1 MNRFDFHQTGSI
13 KLSRLRQVGFAA
25 SSLVPSGGQFR
36 TGEPGYGLVCQ
47 RRATRNLPASPT
59 ARGQEAAPRPR
70 HLQTTTYAEECLSLR
85 FFEPTNGRGQI
96 LMRRLTGHLPQVKS
110 GSRRNTAKSYRRI
123 ASRVLPGV
131 SVQKRRPQAS
141 SLSQRYHPPPKRS
154 CRCLAFGVRL
164 AFHQTPFPG
173 VKSSAL

>member
-96 LMRRLTGHLPQVKS
+96 LMCRLTGHLPQVKS

-131 SVQKRRPQAS
+131 SVQKKAAAS
-141 SLSQRYHPPPKRS
+141 VFLIAALSSTAKTVLPMPG
-154 CRCLAFGVRL
+154 FWRL